1 MNKQGLVLDKVV
13 LLGRT
18 LDEYVRF
25 FALDPVALRGQAVL
39 DVASGVS
46 SFCAEA
52 NAQGIHVTA
61 FDLIYE
67 LPPEQIEA
75 RCGPDLEHVTRS
87 IGGLQTYKWE
97 FYKNPATLRTY
108 RERAYKTFLADYRAH
123 HPAQVLDTSGHA
135 GGSFPLTP
143 ALSLGERENGRSDS
157 GGTGAYPAAGPLPSK
172 PNADPGASLS
182 LGERAGVRGKG
193 ARELDPH
200 SKTDLSSLSRRGSRY
215 VPGSLPRLPFRDGQF
230 DLTLSSYLLFVYE
243 DHFDYEFHKQSV
255 LEIMRATRGE
265 ARFYPLVSFE
275 AKRCSHLDPLKN
287 DPDLRHLTFEEV
299 ATDFEFL
306 VNSNSFLRVRHRR

>member
-1 MNKQGLVLDKVV
+1 MNKQGLILDKVV

-61 FDLIYE
+61 FDLIYK

-75 RCGPDLEHVTRS
+75 RCGPDLDHVTKC
-87 IGGLQTYKWE
+87 IGGLQAYKWE
-97 FYKNPATLRTY
+97 FYKNPETMRTY
-108 RERAYKTFLADYRAH
+108 RERAYKTFLADYGAH
-123 HPAQVLDTSGHA
+123 
-135 GGSFPLTP
+135 
-143 ALSLGERENGRSDS
+143 RS
-157 GGTGAYPAAGPLPSK
+157 
-172 PNADPGASLS
+172 
-182 LGERAGVRGKG
+182 
-193 ARELDPH
+193 H
-200 SKTDLSSLSRRGSRY
+200 Y

-230 DLTLSSYLLFVYE
+230 DLTLSSYLMFVYE
-243 DHFDYEFHKQSV
+243 DKFDYEFHKQSV
-255 LEIMRATRGE
+255 LEIMRVTRGE

-275 AKRCSHLDPLKN
+275 ARRCSHLDPLKN

-306 VNSNSFLRVRHRR
+306 VGSNWFLRACHRH

>member
-1 MNKQGLVLDKVV
+1 VNKQGLILDKVV

-18 LDEYVRF
+18 LDEYVRL

-67 LPPEQIEA
+67 LPPGQIEA
-75 RCGPDLEHVTRS
+75 RCGPDLDHVTKS
-87 IGGLQTYKWE
+87 IGGLQAYKWE
-97 FYKNPATLRTY
+97 FYKNPETMRTY
-108 RERAYKTFLADYRAH
+108 RERAYKAFLADYRAH
-123 HPAQVLDTSGHA
+123 GANEVSDAPRCADD
-135 GGSFPLTP
+135 SFPLTP
-143 ALSLGERENGRSDS
+143 ALSLGERENGGADS
-157 GGTGAYPAAGPLPSK
+157 GGSVAHPAAEPLPSK
-172 PNADPGASLS
+172 PGAQPRDSLS
-182 LGERAGVRGKG
+182 SGERAAVRGK
-193 ARELDPH
+193 AAHDLDPCSPSDFLPFSH
-200 SKTDLSSLSRRGSRY
+200 PGRRY
-215 VPGSLPRLPFRDGQF
+215 VPGSLPRLPFRDGRF

-243 DHFDYEFHKQSV
+243 DHFDYDFHKQSV
-255 LEIMRATRGE
+255 LEIMRVTRGE

-287 DPDLRHLTFEEV
+287 DSDLRHLTFEEV
-299 ATDFEFL
+299 QTDFEFL
-306 VNSNSFLRVRHRR
+306 VGSNWFLRVRHRS